1 MDMTSI
7 ECLAYIVG
15 TAMKYVLFVQS
26 KRGSIMKQ
34 NERLDYLIQY
44 LINESKQY
52 EYLLSVQS
60 LNEKKRILRSLMNIR
75 EPLPISKEFLK
86 IQDEYLQ
93 EELKSQQIISIQD
106 LTPLKPQ
113 LYLWKGDIT
122 KLQADA
128 IVNAGNS
135 ALLGCFIPCHGCI
148 DNAIHSY
155 AGIQLRLECQKIKE
169 QKNSPEPTGKAKIT
183 KGYNLPAKYVL
194 HTVGPIIHGTLSKKD
209 CLLLASCY
217 RSCLELADAY
227 HLKSVAFCCISTGEF
242 HFPNDVAG
250 KIAVQTVTEYL
261 QETHSEI
268 EVVFNVFKEEDYQIY
283 RRLLE

>member
-1 MDMTSI
+1 MTSI

-194 HTVGPIIHGTLSKKD
+194 HTVGPIIHGALSKKD

-242 HFPNDVAG
+242 HFPNAVAG
-250 KIAVQTVTEYL
+250 KIVVQTVTEYL

>member
-1 MDMTSI
+1 MTSI

-194 HTVGPIIHGTLSKKD
+194 HTVGPIIRGALSKKD